1 MNIRHLYYTS
11 SESFRILPVLF
22 QRIHRPFF
30 PGNSFHLDFRSQSPT
45 ISRAQTTSG
54 PIRSPSGPHVPD
66 RRHYLGTVGW
76 WPCTIGSQ
84 DRLRWKVDVAV
95 VFFFLWK
102 IMHNIYIYTVVW
114 YSHSIVKA
122 YNPSIF
128 GIKIHLINLIPNYF
142 ELHWGT
148 RVLPTASMAAFN
160 MTALVFQFLLPFWKV
175 ILRNKLVSDVH
186 QDFLR
191 IRMVPWHR
199 THIFGWLRNSRQVC
213 VTAKTGWISITWWHL
228 QLEIPQILCHLPAV
242 GRHFPQRERRHGVN
256 CSSV

>member
-1 MNIRHLYYTS
+1 MAVYHWEPRPS
-11 SESFRILPVLF
+11 SVKGGCCCR
-22 QRIHRPFF
+22 
-30 PGNSFHLDFRSQSPT
+30 G
-45 ISRAQTTSG
+45 
-54 PIRSPSGPHVPD
+54 
-66 RRHYLGTVGW
+66 
-76 WPCTIGSQ
+76 
-84 DRLRWKVDVAV
+84 
-95 VFFFLWK
+95 FFLWK

-186 QDFLR
+186 QEFLR
-191 IRMVPWHR
+191 IRMVPC
-199 THIFGWLRNSRQVC
+199 TGLIFLAGWETVARSV
-213 VTAKTGWISITWWHL
+213 SL
-228 QLEIPQILCHLPAV
+228 QNWLDFHNLVALAAGDTTDSVSLACS
-242 GRHFPQRERRHGVN
+242 GRHFPQGERRHGVN